1 MKTTFAVAA
10 AATVAL
16 LLGNQSLSLAQWSE
30 NKVTVRGMF
39 GDRVMGDT
47 FKPRPSKFG
56 GTLERGPSGNFLGR
70 APDAR
75 ARMFNPA
82 SAASR
87 YSASVVPPEPLPQP
101 VVGPQLLPEFQPPVP
116 LPQPEP
122 FQPFEPVP
130 SEPTPARPDVWM
142 RAPPGQSNGGSAAP
156 GPQVGQPADLGPAPG
171 SGAGYALPLSSQ
183 YVVGFGGDVPRP
195 IRQIS
200 QGGYVASSVADR
212 LQKVLGNRARSPIS
226 VSLIDGTATVRGQV
240 ATQHD
245 RRLVTYLVMFEP
257 GIRRVDNQVSTEAPG
272 LLSGGPGR

>member
-1 MKTTFAVAA
+1 MKTTFAAA
-10 AATVAL
+10 ALTVVL

-30 NKVTVRGMF
+30 NKVMVRGMF
-39 GDRVMGDT
+39 GDRAMGDT

-70 APDAR
+70 TPDAR

-82 SAASR
+82 SAVSR
-87 YSASVVPPEPLPQP
+87 YRTSVVPPAPLPQP
-101 VVGPQLLPEFQPPVP
+101 VVEPQLLPESQLPLP

-122 FQPFEPVP
+122 SWPIETVP
-130 SEPTPARPDVWM
+130 SEPTPPRPDVWM
-142 RAPPGQSNGGSAAP
+142 RAPRGPSGGGSAAP

-171 SGAGYALPLSSQ
+171 SGARYVLPLSSQ
-183 YVVGFGGDVPRP
+183 YAVGFGGDVPRP

-200 QGGYVASSVADR
+200 QESYFASSVADR
-212 LQKVLGNRARSPIS
+212 LQNMLGDRARSPIS

-257 GIRRVDNQVSTEAPG
+257 GIRRVDNQVSTEVPS